1 MKTEKD
7 YAQKLEK
14 YIIDFKKKS
23 ALYLKSSIQRNKQI
37 YLLHEKEGLS
47 YRKIANIVSTIQPMD
62 WGRVAQIVKAY
73 EKKHPKITN

>member
-1 MKTEKD
+1 MKTNKD

-14 YIIDFKKKS
+14 YIKDFKEKS
-23 ALYLKSSIQRNKQI
+23 ALYLKSSVRRNHQI

-47 YRKIANIVSTIQPMD
+47 YRKIADIVSSIEPMD

-73 EKKHPKITN
+73 EKKHPKN